1 MTHNNLLCILSFRS
15 WNLIFQLLNFF
26 FLENG
31 SILRS
36 EIRIFIPRRD
46 AGDVSRRA
54 PDASW
59 WFPGC
64 IMAVHLGECQR
75 GKINTVFTGLQRRKS
90 DLQAV
95 LYREYKKHCIAL
107 RKP

>member
-36 EIRIFIPRRD
+36 EIRIFTPRR
-46 AGDVSRRA
+46 AAKIVHIAVISRPA
-54 PDASW
+54 LSDMLPDAN
-59 WFPGC
+59 
-64 IMAVHLGECQR
+64 AAR
-75 GKINTVFTGLQRRKS
+75 
-90 DLQAV
+90 
-95 LYREYKKHCIAL
+95 
-107 RKP
+107 

>member
-36 EIRIFIPRRD
+36 EIRIFTPRRA
-46 AGDVSRRA
+46 AGDSSDAYWMYAGGVC
-54 PDASW
+54 PD
-59 WFPGC
+59 
-64 IMAVHLGECQR
+64 
-75 GKINTVFTGLQRRKS
+75 KINAAFTGS
-90 DLQAV
+90 
-95 LYREYKKHCIAL
+95 
-107 RKP
+107 